1 MSIRD
6 SSSTHYVSD
15 CWEQIQLE
23 LAEKSLANVNI
34 TDQLYEPN
42 AKVLIDYVEDGV
54 KYGDEFDLKMTF
66 PDYANH
72 TIDI

>member
-1 MSIRD
+1 M
-6 SSSTHYVSD
+6 
-15 CWEQIQLE
+15 E
-23 LAEKSLANVNI
+23 LDEKSLANVNI

-42 AKVLIDYVEDGV
+42 AKVLIDYVEDEV